1 MMLWSNIPRNAEHK
15 TEIQF
20 DSNLTIFAALLKN
33 IPMECPFSVLTEPL
47 LRHTQVNCLLSN
59 QTRNHTKIICVLSSQ
74 TDTLI
79 SHFSL
84 QNFTDSYF
92 TEIITKTDYDPKSFR
107 RVSVENLLVIEEVVQ
122 RSSFIYNFD
131 VKEGEHRGELDRRN
145 L

>member
-107 RVSVENLLVIEEVVQ
+107 RVSVENLLED
-122 RSSFIYNFD
+122 N
-131 VKEGEHRGELDRRN
+131 
-145 L
+145 